1 MSTNVGKSA
10 VAGQSS
16 SPRALF
22 AACCFALVVSAVAFG
37 IRSDIAGDLATHFHT
52 KKELVGWAIGGAFF
66 GFGVSIFIG
75 GQLCDWLGMKTLLL
89 VACVLQLAG
98 IAWTIFAPSVFF
110 LGVATWLI
118 GLGNG
123 LVEAA
128 INPMVASIYPTEKTR
143 RLNLLHVWWPG
154 GIVIGGLIGFLL
166 TQVHA
171 SWQIKQAVV
180 FIPAV
185 IYGILFI
192 GLKVPPTERVQSGVS
207 TKTMYKELF
216 RPLFLVFLFCMIL
229 TAATE
234 LGPGQWM
241 AVVMKKAAGE
251 GILVVVWIA
260 LIMAI
265 ARLFA
270 GPVIHRLSP
279 TGILLSCATVT
290 IIGLLLVSRASSVLG
305 VYLSSA
311 VFAIGCCYFWPTMLG
326 TVSERFPAGGALLMG
341 LMGAAGMVS
350 AGFAQP
356 VMGKLLDR
364 FKDNPAA
371 SLQYAAF
378 LPAVLVVIFGII
390 YLSDRARGGYK
401 AATLSD
407 SALEAA
413 AMADGEA

>member
-1 MSTNVGKSA
+1 METTNTKTNY
-10 VAGQSS
+10 S
-16 SPRALF
+16 SPGALF

-37 IRSDIAGDLATHFHT
+37 IRANIAEALAIHFHT

-75 GQLCDWLGMKTLLL
+75 GQLCDWLGMKALLL
-89 VACVLQLAG
+89 MACVLQLAG
-98 IAWTIFAPSVFF
+98 CAWTIFASSVFY
-110 LGVATWLI
+110 LGVATWMI
-118 GLGNG
+118 GIGNG

-128 INPMVASIYPTEKTR
+128 INPMVASIYPNEKTH

-166 TQVHA
+166 SQVNA
-171 SWQIKQAVV
+171 TWQLKQAVV
-180 FIPAV
+180 FIPAI

-207 TKTMYKELF
+207 TGAMYRELF
-216 RPLFLVFLFCMIL
+216 RPLFLVFLFCMLL

-241 AVVMKKAAGE
+241 DVIMKKAAGE
-251 GILVVVWIA
+251 GILVLVWIA
-260 LIMAI
+260 LIMAV
-265 ARLFA
+265 ARMFA
-270 GPVIHRLSP
+270 GPVVHRLSP
-279 TGILLSCATVT
+279 TGILLGCAIVSVL
-290 IIGLLLVSRASSVLG
+290 GLFLVSRATSVLG
-305 VYLSSA
+305 AYVSSA
-311 VFAIGCCYFWPTMLG
+311 VFAIGVCYFWPTMLG

-341 LMGAAGMVS
+341 LMGTAGMIS

-356 VMGKLLDR
+356 VMGRLLDKFR
-364 FKDNPAA
+364 NDPAA
-371 SLQYAAF
+371 SLQYAAL

-390 YLSDRARGGYK
+390 YLSDRAKGGYK
-401 AATLSD
+401 AERLSD
-407 SALEAA
+407 EALEAA